1 MRDVVNCA
9 DYDVPFTGTFT
20 QAVRVAAGTG
30 LLFVS
35 GITARDKDGTIQGA
49 GDVAVQ
55 TDLVLRQL
63 AQIAGAAGATLDDV
77 VKVTV
82 FVRDSRYMPV
92 VRQVKHEHFGEPG
105 PASTTVE
112 VSGLFD
118 PAQLIEI
125 EAVVTLPAAP

>member
-1 MRDVVNCA
+1 VRDVVNCEG
-9 DYDVPFTGTFT
+9 YDVPFTGTFT
-20 QAVRVAAGTG
+20 QAVRVDPGTG

-35 GITARDKDGTIQGA
+35 GITARDKNGTIQGL
-49 GDVAVQ
+49 GDVEEQANW
-55 TDLVLRQL
+55 VLRQL
-63 AQIAGAAGATLDDV
+63 GEIAAAAGAGLDDV

-92 VRQVKHEHFGEPG
+92 VRQVKHEHFGDPG

-112 VSGLFD
+112 VTGLFD

-125 EAVVTLPAAP
+125 DAIVALPRER

>member
-1 MRDVVNCA
+1 VRDVVNCA
-9 DYDVPFTGTFT
+9 GYDVPFTGTFT
-20 QAVRVAAGTG
+20 QAVRVEAGAG

-35 GITARDKDGTIQGA
+35 GITARDQDGTIQGL
-49 GDVAVQ
+49 GDVGEQ
-55 TDLVLRQL
+55 TDWILRQL
-63 AQIAGAAGATLDDV
+63 GQIAGAAGATLDDV

-82 FVRDSRYMPV
+82 FVRDSRYMPI

-125 EAVVTLPAAP
+125 EAVLTLPAAR

>member
-1 MRDVVNCA
+1 VRDVVNA
-9 DYDVPFTGTFT
+9 EAYDVPFAGTFT
-20 QAVRVAAGTG
+20 QAVRVQAGSG

-35 GITARDKDGTIQGA
+35 GLTARDKDGAIHGA
-49 GDVAVQ
+49 GDVAAQ
-55 TDLVLRQL
+55 TDLILTQL
-63 AQIAGAAGATLDDV
+63 GHIAGAAGASLDDV

-92 VRQVKHEHFGEPG
+92 VREVKQRHFGEPG

-118 PAQLIEI
+118 PSQLIEI
-125 EAVVTLPAAP
+125 EAVVALGVAR